1 MACKLVDVVP
11 LRSAG
16 SDSSARGSTQLSFN
30 TPLLDAAAAAAAPAA
45 AAAAAA
51 AADLAAISSYRL
63 VGIPVGGGANITVS
77 GAGQPGSGN
86 QVRSTCCQRVFNPQW
101 APTARQASGAFSTH
115 TD

>member
-1 MACKLVDVVP
+1 
-11 LRSAG
+11 
-16 SDSSARGSTQLSFN
+16 
-30 TPLLDAAAAAAAPAA
+30 
-45 AAAAAA
+45 
-51 AADLAAISSYRL
+51 L